1 MNNSDSTNPRQSG
14 LIIPATIVNSNG
26 TYVQCVAIGI
36 PTSIVVVSDETGY
49 FQVQGIHNTIVMI
62 YLEWLYSYYYIIII

>member
-49 FQVQGIHNTIVMI
+49 FQVQGIH
-62 YLEWLYSYYYIIII
+62 S